1 MKKITQI
8 FLVILL
14 TTCSLNAF
22 AWGPLGEQT
31 TCGTNWYLT
40 SNAGWSNSE
49 WYQIIDIDAAT
60 LTDASLP
67 KFTNTDGA
75 KNALNTDFGTGNF
88 KTPIYKYIESSSS
101 YVPTNVLWPVNYY
114 LAAFAPTM
122 YTSAWSK
129 INVTG
134 QTVSGKA
141 TTCSVNDNS
150 IHVSKIFDKPGFI
163 ELSRQGS
170 AVSKTPPSLHGY
182 IQIDS
187 LPQVERIQWSY
198 SSTSY
203 KRGVKMDI
211 NYHDGNGWIPQRWI
225 ASDYSD
231 YEGSFSEQGY
241 QFEEIIGK
249 QEDPTSYV
257 SFRIRIWDGD
267 SIHMKINANDLS
279 EQTVPYSATMTPYD
293 QRQTVRVH
301 QIKVFSGI
309 EPTKAPGALLSA
321 NKNISYNNI
330 RIYLSKNQIMLS
342 EIADVELYSIEGKKL
357 YKGNTDK
364 VNVAAFS
371 KGVYIIRA
379 IDINGKVQNK
389 KISI

>member
-1 MKKITQI
+1 
-8 FLVILL
+8 
-14 TTCSLNAF
+14 
-22 AWGPLGEQT
+22 
-31 TCGTNWYLT
+31 
-40 SNAGWSNSE
+40 
-49 WYQIIDIDAAT
+49 
-60 LTDASLP
+60 
-67 KFTNTDGA
+67 
-75 KNALNTDFGTGNF
+75 
-88 KTPIYKYIESSSS
+88 
-101 YVPTNVLWPVNYY
+101 
-114 LAAFAPTM
+114 M

-170 AVSKTPPSLHGY
+170 AVLKTPPSRHGY

-187 LPQVERIQWSY
+187 LPMVERIQWSY
-198 SSTSY
+198 SATSY

-211 NYHDGNGWIPQRWI
+211 NYNDGNGWIPQRWV

-241 QFEEIIGK
+241 QFEEMIGK
-249 QEDPTSYV
+249 QEDPTSFV

-267 SIHMKINANDLS
+267 SIHMKINANDLT
-279 EQTVPYSATMTPYD
+279 EQTSPYSATMTPYD

-309 EPTKAPGALLSA
+309 VPTKAPGAVLSA
-321 NKNISYNNI
+321 VNNI
-330 RIYLSKNQIMLS
+330 YSNDIKIFLSDKMIKLS
-342 EIADVELYSIEGKKL
+342 ETANVEVFSYDGRRLFMGKT
-357 YKGNTDK
+357 NEVD
-364 VNVAAFS
+364 ASRFS
-371 KGVYIIRA
+371 KGIYIVKAVGTSGRSL
-379 IDINGKVQNK
+379 Q
-389 KISI
+389 KIVL